1 MMETKQ
7 ETILDLQLATLA
19 PCAQQV
25 YLILK
30 EGTHKPADL
39 EKRMKYSSRSIRTA
53 LKTLHK
59 IQLIEK
65 ICDFDDLRT
74 YYYKTK

>member
-1 MMETKQ
+1 MEAKE

-30 EGTHKPADL
+30 EGILKPADL
-39 EKRMKYSSRSIRTA
+39 EKRMTYSSRSIRAA
-53 LKTLHK
+53 LKVLHK
-59 IQLIEK
+59 VQLIDK
-65 ICDFDDLRT
+65 ICDFNDLRT
-74 YYYKTK
+74 YYYKAK